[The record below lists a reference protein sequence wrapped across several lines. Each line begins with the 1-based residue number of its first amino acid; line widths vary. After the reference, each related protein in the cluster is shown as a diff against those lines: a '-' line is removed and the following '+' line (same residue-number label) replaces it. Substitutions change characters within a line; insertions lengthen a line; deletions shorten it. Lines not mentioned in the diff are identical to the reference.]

1 MVAASAVEFIH
12 VGRHV
17 RIPEDA
23 LEEFIDAGIVEPVR
37 TRYRTGRARSVPLGL
52 DVSVPS
58 ALVIVP
64 TRSEGYRHIHNVN
77 ED

>member
-1 MVAASAVEFIH
+1 MQKLLTVEEAAAFLGTTPRFPRRVIAEHRVRFVH

-37 TRYRTGRARSVPLGL
+37 TRYRTGRPR
-52 DVSVPS
+52 
-58 ALVIVP
+58 
-64 TRSEGYRHIHNVN
+64 
-77 ED
+77 